1 MRSKASLRRGLAA
14 VWAPVG
20 GVSPYSHETPER
32 VGETGGHR
40 GDLHR
45 GFSLRIEERAGA
57 TRPLP
62 MTLEE
67 YLPAEA
73 RARVEIDRQ
82 LVACGWI
89 VQDRK
94 GLNLYAGEGVAV
106 REFIMAPGH
115 GRADYLLFVGQKA
128 VGAIEAKPS
137 GTPLA
142 GVESQSA
149 KYSTGLPADLPALV
163 NPLPFLY
170 ESTSDETMFTDGFDP
185 DPRSRPVFTFHRPE
199 TLARWLRQ
207 WRDDADGGSLRA
219 RLEQLGPVPPDGLRR
234 IQVEAI
240 NRIEASMIRNHPRAL
255 AQMATGSGKT
265 FMAANLA
272 YRLVQR
278 ADTERVLFLVD
289 RANLGRQTLR
299 EFQQFATPGD
309 GRKFTDLYNVQLL
322 TSNRIDPAA
331 RVVITTVQRLY
342 SMLRGEEELPADVD
356 EKSGAELE
364 PDKPVEVAYNPAIP
378 IETFDVV
385 VIDECHRSI
394 YGVWRQ
400 VIEYFDA
407 FLVGLTATPAKQTF
421 GFFNQNLVVEYGHAE
436 AVADGVN
443 VDFDVYRIRTK
454 ISEQGST
461 VEAGLVTK
469 FRDRETRKTRLEK
482 LDEDVVYDARQLD
495 RDVVA
500 VDQIR
505 TVIRAFRDNLFKPL
519 DEGGIFPGRSEVPKT
534 LIFAKDD
541 SHADDIVRICRE
553 EFGRGNDFAVKIT
566 YRTTGVKPEDLLN
579 QFRNSFNP
587 RIAVTVD
594 MIATGTDVRPLEC
607 VMFMRMVRS
616 RNFFEQMKGRGVRII
631 DPNDL
636 QQVSAD
642 AVAKT
647 HFVIVDAVGVTE
659 AEFND
664 TQPLE
669 RKKGDSLKKLLDQ
682 VAAGVRDPDVVSSI
696 AGRLARLDRVISTDD
711 RSQLAEAAGGLDL
724 TDIVRT
730 LAESVDIDKA
740 WDRANAATG
749 GADPTDEQL
758 TTAREELLE
767 GACRLLAERPVLREK
782 LLEVRKSYTQVLDET
797 SKDEIVDAGFSR
809 DATDRARQT
818 VESWRAFVVEH
829 RDDIEALQIL
839 YSRPY
844 AKRLTLK
851 SIKELAAAIGRP
863 PYSWTP
869 ERLWAAYEALDASR
883 VKGAPRSVLTN
894 LVALVRHAIEP
905 DGDLVAYPLTV
916 DERFRSWLAQQEQ
929 AGTAFTDEQQTWLN
943 RIKDHLATSLTIAPD
958 DFELE
963 PFISHG
969 GYGRA
974 NTVFDGRLGPLLDE
988 LTQELVA

>member
-1 MRSKASLRRGLAA
+1 
-14 VWAPVG
+14 
-20 GVSPYSHETPER
+20 VSE
-32 VGETGGHR
+32 
-40 GDLHR
+40 D
-45 GFSLRIEERAGA
+45 A
-57 TRPLP
+57 
-62 MTLEE
+62 
-67 YLPAEA
+67 YLTAEA

-82 LVACGWI
+82 LALCGWV
-89 VQDRK
+89 VQDRSTM
-94 GLNLYAGEGVAV
+94 NLYANQGVAV
-106 REFIMAPGH
+106 REFIMATGH
-115 GRADYLLFVGQKA
+115 GRADYILFVDQKA
-128 VGAIEAKPS
+128 LSAIEAKPS

-142 GVESQSA
+142 GVEPQSA
-149 KYSTGLPADLPALV
+149 KYSTGLPKDLPALV
-163 NPLPFLY
+163 RPLPFLY
-170 ESTSDETMFTDGFDP
+170 ESTGDETMFTDGFDP
-185 DPRSRPVFTFHRPE
+185 DPRSRQVFTFHRPE
-199 TLARWLRQ
+199 ALARWLRQ
-207 WRDDADGGSLRA
+207 WRDDADGGSLRS
-219 RLEQLGPVPPDGLRR
+219 RLRRLGAVPVDGLRR

-240 NRIEASMIRNHPRAL
+240 GKVESSMKANRPRAL

-272 YRLVQR
+272 YRLVQQ
-278 ADTERVLFLVD
+278 ADAERVLFLVD

-309 GRKFTDLYNVQLL
+309 GRKFTDLYNVQWL

-342 SMLRGEEELPADVD
+342 SMLRGEDELAPDVD
-356 EKSGAELE
+356 ELSGSEIE
-364 PDKPVEVAYNPAIP
+364 PERPVEIAYNSKIP

-385 VIDECHRSI
+385 IIDECHRSI

-407 FLVGLTATPAKQTF
+407 YLVGLTATPAKQTF

-454 ISEQGST
+454 ITEKGST

-482 LDEDVVYDARQLD
+482 LDEDVIYDARQLD
-495 RDVVA
+495 RDVVSL
-500 VDQIR
+500 DQIR
-505 TVIRAFRDNLFKPL
+505 TVIRTFRDNLYKPL

-579 QFRNSFNP
+579 LFRNSFNP

-636 QQVSAD
+636 QAVSAD
-642 AVAKT
+642 ATAKT
-647 HFVIVDAVGVTE
+647 HFVIIDAVGVTE

-682 VAAGVRDPDVVSSI
+682 VAAGVRDADLVSSI
-696 AGRLARLDRVISTDD
+696 AGRLARLDRVISHDD
-711 RSQLAEAAGGLDL
+711 RKQLADAADGVDL
-724 TDIVRT
+724 TDVVRVLT
-730 LAESVDIDKA
+730 NAVDIDVA
-740 WDRANAATG
+740 WVQAAAANDG
-749 GADPTDEQL
+749 SDPTDEQL
-758 TTAREELLE
+758 ADAKSEMIEKASRV
-767 GACRLLAERPVLREK
+767 LAERPALREK
-782 LLEVRKSYTQVLDET
+782 LIEVRRSYTQVLDET
-797 SKDEIVDAGFSR
+797 SKDEIIDAGFSR
-809 DATDRARQT
+809 DATDRARVT
-818 VESWRAFVVEH
+818 IESWRAFVAEH
-829 RDDIEALQIL
+829 KDDIDALQIL

-844 AKRLTLK
+844 GKRLTLK
-851 SIKELAAAIGRP
+851 AIKELAATIGRP
-863 PYSWTP
+863 PYNWTP
-869 ERLWAAYEALDASR
+869 ERLWSAYEALEAQR
-883 VKGAPRSVLTN
+883 VKGSAGTVLTN
-894 LVALVRHAIEP
+894 LVSLVKHALEP
-905 DGDLVAYPLTV
+905 DGELVAYPLTV
-916 DERFRSWLAQQEQ
+916 EQRFQNWLAQQIQ
-929 AGTAFTDEQQTWLN
+929 AGTTFTDDQLTWLN
-943 RIKDHLATSLTIAPD
+943 RIKDHLATSLAIAPD

-963 PFISHG
+963 PFVSHG
-969 GYGRA
+969 GFGRA
-974 NTVFDGRLGPLLDE
+974 NGAFNGRLVPLLDE